1 MKKLQIILIFIFI
14 IVCIGSFSESAYAGK
29 QKYICSVDKV
39 GFKGSEDTR
48 VMLTD
53 ESGAFTQKWFKCNRD
68 RAKEMLAL
76 LLTAIN
82 GTMQV
87 EVKFDPDQEGMPEI
101 DHLYMFAP

>member
-1 MKKLQIILIFIFI
+1 MKKLQMILIFIFI
-14 IVCIGSFSESAYAGK
+14 IICIGSFSESAYAGK
-29 QKYICSVDKV
+29 QKYICNVDKV
-39 GFKGSEDTR
+39 GLKGSVDTR

-53 ESGAFTQKWFKCNRD
+53 ESGAFTQKWFKCNGD

-101 DHLYMFAP
+101 DHLYIFAP